1 MLDRYK
7 DTFNAAIDKWGEEMQ
22 LTVAIEEMSELTKE
36 ICKHFRGEKNL
47 DAISEEMADVTIML
61 EQMMLIYNNEKSVA
75 RWMDAKVDRLRRA
88 VSE

>member
-1 MLDRYK
+1 MMDRKEVYR
-7 DTFNAAIDKWGEEMQ
+7 TAIGKWGKEMQ

-61 EQMMLIYNNEKSVA
+61 EQMMLIYNNEKSVS
-75 RWMDAKVDRLRRA
+75 RWRDAKVDRLRRA

>member
-7 DTFNAAIDKWGEEMQ
+7 DTFQTAIDKYGDEMQ

-36 ICKHFRGEKNL
+36 ICKHYRGEKNL
-47 DAISEEMADVTIML
+47 DAISEEMADVYIML
-61 EQMMLIYNNEKSVA
+61 EQMKMIFDNEKYVSHWIYTKVA
-75 RWMDAKVDRLRRA
+75 RLREA